1 MTRFSIITVVFNGEL
16 LLEDTILS
24 VLNQTYPHIEY
35 IIVDGASRDGTMQ
48 IVQKYAQQF
57 DNQLNTPFTFRWI
70 SERDKGLY
78 DAMNK
83 GQRLATGDFL
93 LFLNAG
99 DHLFSTDTLAKIA
112 AQATTDTDVLYG
124 EVMWVDAHRKHLGTR
139 SQKTTQ
145 QLPDVLDWKSM
156 RYGMVVCHQAFLPR
170 RTIAPVYLENNLAA
184 DIDWVIRC
192 LKQAKKIQHTY
203 IIVSEFLTGG
213 ISKQKHWQSLWDRYA
228 VLKTHFGGWANGVAH
243 LYIIGRAGIDF
254 LTKKLL

>member
-24 VLNQTYPHIEY
+24 VLNQTYQHIEY
-35 IIVDGASRDGTMQ
+35 IIVDGASRDGTMN
-48 IVQKYAQQF
+48 IVQKYAQAF
-57 DNQLNTPFTFRWI
+57 DSQSNTPFSFRWI

-99 DHLFSTDTLAKIA
+99 DHLFATDTLAKIA
-112 AQATTDTDVLYG
+112 AQTTIDTDILYG
-124 EVMWVDAHRKHLGTR
+124 EVMWVDAGRKHLGTR
-139 SQKTTQ
+139 SQMTTQ

-192 LKQAKKIQHTY
+192 LKKAGKIQHTHLM
-203 IIVSEFLTGG
+203 VSEFLTGG
-213 ISKQKHWQSLWDRYA
+213 ISKQKHRQSLLDRYA
-228 VLKTHFGGWANGVAH
+228 VLKTHFGGWANFWAH
-243 LYIIGRAGIDF
+243 GAILFRAVLKHIG
-254 LTKKLL
+254 T

>member
-1 MTRFSIITVVFNGEL
+1 MIRFSIITVVFNGAL

-48 IVQKYAQQF
+48 IVQKYAQSF
-57 DNQLNTPFTFRWI
+57 DNQLNTNFNFRWI

-99 DHLFSTDTLAKIA
+99 DHLFSPDTLAQIA
-112 AQATTDTDVLYG
+112 AQATVDTDILYG

-139 SQKTTQ
+139 SQRTTQ

-156 RYGMVVCHQAFLPR
+156 RYGMVVCHQAFFAR
-170 RTIAPVYLENNLAA
+170 RTIAPAYLENNLAA
-184 DIDWVIRC
+184 DIDWVIVC
-192 LKQAKKIQHTY
+192 LKRARRIQHTH
-203 IIVSEFLTGG
+203 IMVSEFLTGG
-213 ISKQKHWQSLWDRYA
+213 ISKQKHRQSLLDRYS
-228 VLKTHFGGWANGVAH
+228 VLQTHFGWLANGFAH
-243 LYIIGRAGIDF
+243 LYIIGRAAIDF
-254 LTKKLL
+254 LTKK

>member
-24 VLNQTYPHIEY
+24 VLNQTYQNIEY
-35 IIVDGASRDGTMQ
+35 IIVDGASRDGTMR
-48 IVQKYAQQF
+48 IVQKYAQEF
-57 DNQLNTPFTFRWI
+57 DNQSNTPFTFRWV

-99 DHLFSTDTLAKIA
+99 DHLFATDTLAQIA
-112 AQATTDTDVLYG
+112 AQATADTDILYG
-124 EVMWVDAHRKHLGTR
+124 DVMWVDAGRKHLGTR
-139 SQKTTQ
+139 SQMTTQ

-170 RTIAPVYLENNLAA
+170 RAIAPAYLENNLAA

-192 LKQAKKIQHTY
+192 LKHARKIQHTHLM
-203 IIVSEFLTGG
+203 VSEFLTGG
-213 ISKQKHWQSLWDRYA
+213 ISKQKHRQSLLDRYA
-228 VLKTHFGGWANGVAH
+228 VLKVHFGWWANGWAH
-243 LYIIGRAGIDF
+243 LYIVWRAVIDF
-254 LTKKLL
+254 LTKK